1 MDYGV
6 NVIHEIIGLL
16 YRRKS
21 LESRYRQRVLRL
33 DNKSSIHKRKK
44 LIYWSLSKLKPFAL
58 QNLTGRG

>member
-6 NVIHEIIGLL
+6 KVIHEIIELL

-58 QNLTGRG
+58 QNLIGRG